1 MRLERLPLWSG
12 FPCGAASLVER
23 LPLWSGVAQGSMTVP
38 HLRIL
43 ILNFYG
49 GGMYT
54 VFFPKRRIVFS
65 ASSAEACYE
74 RELST
79 AKEVFF
85 CGENEFTPEER
96 SIEEI
101 YWMIAGGFA
110 FFPVNEGARARDIR
124 DFIKTGFEVAFMR
137 AGDFKRFKKDYKD
150 FM

>member
-1 MRLERLPLWSG
+1 MRLERLPLWN
-12 FPCGAASLVER
+12 A
-23 LPLWSGVAQGSMTVP
+23 VAQGGMTIP

-74 RELST
+74 RELRT

-96 SIEEI
+96 SMEEI
-101 YWMIAGGFA
+101 YRMIEGGFV
-110 FFPVNEGARARDIR
+110 FFPVNEGTRASDIKNY
-124 DFIKTGFEVAFMR
+124 IEMGFKVAFLR
-137 AGDFKRFKKDYKD
+137 AGDFRRFKKDYED
-150 FM
+150 FI